1 METALKPSYFTNFL
15 TDSSSSM
22 VGEFAF
28 EEKIQQEPNLTLKDD
43 RLKLFLDRWHG
54 MISVYFEN
62 WIEEADVLT
71 LPLRLSNPLYGQDIL
86 DNWINEKARY
96 APTIER
102 VREITAKL
110 PSLTKLL
117 LDDRNNE

>member
-1 METALKPSYFTNFL
+1 METITKPVYFTNFL

-28 EEKIQQEPNLTLKDD
+28 EEKIQQESNLTLKND
-43 RLKLFLDRWHG
+43 RLKLFLDRWNG
-54 MISVYFEN
+54 VISIYFED
-62 WIEEADVLT
+62 WIEQSDALA
-71 LPLRLSNPLYGQDIL
+71 LPVRLSNPLYGQDVL
-86 DNWINEKARY
+86 NNWITEKAKY

-102 VREITAKL
+102 IREITAKL

-117 LDDRNNE
+117 LDDRKNK

>member
-1 METALKPSYFTNFL
+1 METIQPSTYFANFL
-15 TDSSSSM
+15 SDSSSAM
-22 VGEFAF
+22 VLEQA
-28 EEKIQQEPNLTLKDD
+28 PDLTLMDD
-43 RLKLFLDRWHG
+43 RLKLLFLDRWHSR
-54 MISVYFEN
+54 IRIYP
-62 WIEEADVLT
+62 EEWVSQDNTVT
-71 LPLRLSNPLYGQDIL
+71 LPARLSDPLYGQDML
-86 DNWINEKARY
+86 DSWINEKARY